1 MVDDIPNIR
10 HLAAFAA
17 TVRLGTVTAAA
28 DEIALTQPA
37 LTQAIARLELALDCR
52 LFDREPGVMRPTEPA
67 LLLAPR
73 ADVALTLIGSPW
85 ITAAQVRPFLAP
97 ASKARSTASLSK
109 NALQGNREYDSVD

>member
-52 LFDREPGVMRPTEPA
+52 LFDREPGSMRPTEPA

-73 ADVALTLIGSPW
+73 ADVALAMLGSHR
-85 ITAAQVRPFLAP
+85 TTDTHVRAFPPLARQAP
-97 ASKARSTASLSK
+97 
-109 NALQGNREYDSVD
+109 

>member
-52 LFDREPGVMRPTEPA
+52 LFDREPGGMRPTEPA

-73 ADVALTLIGSPW
+73 AEVALAMIGSPR
-85 ITAAQVRPFLAP
+85 ITAT
-97 ASKARSTASLSK
+97 SCGSSSSRSRSGGHRNENTLS
-109 NALQGNREYDSVD
+109 R